1 MLELPIQNM
10 KPTPIH
16 LWKTGIFQV
25 CKVIITSFSTT
36 DRRRKHPLHLL
47 PLLEEGVGGEQH
59 VVKSQHVRLVTI
71 GPSHYCEKARWALD
85 ILDKDVTSPI
95 YYTENCHPPVFQSIE
110 TLDMS
115 QGAAS
120 MVPMVCCFRDHQEE
134 DAVVLDPSTRK
145 RRSNEKKEKVPDVV
159 AVVMYDSQ
167 NLIQY
172 FCPFLYPGDSSCR
185 EEIIQLEEYF
195 GSHVGAT
202 ARCYLYHVM
211 LTPNYYPTLS
221 KLATVHSST
230 IEKMIWGKLLN
241 KGLARGMRKA
251 MGINDASAQNSV
263 RVLREAFDVVSE
275 RLKVIKD
282 GRVVKKKFLMDHHE
296 TKSNGDMVVGFTAA
310 DLTFAAL
317 ASIIIMPPELH
328 SFLPVEEE
336 DLPSELLALRDE
348 LRSTLAGQHVLEM
361 YRNVRGVVVPK
372 VVNRDCLP
380 WGLMTMGA
388 CASAGMMYA
397 KL

>member
-10 KPTPIH
+10 KPTPIRM
-16 LWKTGIFQV
+16 WKTGIFQV
-25 CKVIITSFSTT
+25 CKIIITSFSTT
-36 DRRRKHPLHLL
+36 DRRRKHPL
-47 PLLEEGVGGEQH
+47 LEGGAGGGEPH
-59 VVKSQHVRLVTI
+59 IKSQHVRLVTI

-120 MVPMVCCFRDHQEE
+120 MVPMVCSFRDCQED
-134 DAVVLDPSTRK
+134 DAVLDPSTRK
-145 RRSNEKKEKVPDVV
+145 RRSNETNEKVQNV
-159 AVVMYDSQ
+159 VVMYDSR

-202 ARCYLYHVM
+202 ARCFLYHVM
-211 LTPNYYPTLS
+211 LTPKYYPTLS
-221 KLATVHSST
+221 KLATVQSST
-230 IEKMIWGKLLN
+230 IEQLIWGKLLN

-282 GRVVKKKFLMDHHE
+282 GKVVKKKFLMDHHE
-296 TKSNGDMVVGFTAA
+296 TKNGDMVVGFTAA

-336 DLPSELLALRDE
+336 DLPGELLALRDE

-361 YRNVRGVVVPK
+361 YRDVRGVVVPK